1 MLGEDDYYLG
11 KGDLFFPLR
20 NYLPDRTATK
30 RIFLF
35 YRRRRGQFESE
46 PVKWRAGWQLR
57 LGELSIGKIRA
68 CAKKGARDMDTRAS
82 ERRIGRAFLDRLVS
96 RPNPLWI
103 SRRRVG
109 QAFLGQ
115 LVFGLFPF
123 EALGSG

>member
-20 NYLPDRTATK
+20 NYLHDRTATK

-35 YRRRRGQFESE
+35 YRRRWGQFESE

-68 CAKKGARDMDTRAS
+68 CAKEGARAMGYPSVRA
-82 ERRIGRAFLDRLVS
+82 EDRPGIP
-96 RPNPLWI
+96 RPASVW
-103 SRRRVG
+103 
-109 QAFLGQ
+109 A
-115 LVFGLFPF
+115 
-123 EALGSG
+123 